1 MAQAIEAS
9 RTFRDAELARPIPG
23 LGYRQYPRLREDVQS
38 LSEYPTRGF
47 RAPNAG
53 ELERMKDLTV
63 RVDQAVAKAN
73 GFIAKDIAAINE
85 AIKASPRIAV
95 DLIK

>member
-1 MAQAIEAS
+1 VAQAIEAS

-85 AIKASPRIAV
+85 AMKASPRIAV

>member
-1 MAQAIEAS
+1 
-9 RTFRDAELARPIPG
+9 
-23 LGYRQYPRLREDVQS
+23 VQS
-38 LSEYPTRGF
+38 LGGYIGRGF

-63 RVDQAVAKAN
+63 QVDQAVARAN

-85 AIKASPRIAV
+85 AMKASPRIAV
-95 DLIK
+95 DPIK